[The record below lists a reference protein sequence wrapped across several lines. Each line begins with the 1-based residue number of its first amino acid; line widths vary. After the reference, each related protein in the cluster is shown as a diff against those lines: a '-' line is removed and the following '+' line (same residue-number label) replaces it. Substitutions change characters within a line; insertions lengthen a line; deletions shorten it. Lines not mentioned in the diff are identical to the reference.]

1 MQSAHLEDIFTREAL
16 DGLFPGQKADDFFE
30 ALFGDPEE
38 GAFDIRLH
46 FAGGS
51 EDRLDFEFRLQERPN
66 KCLSCSLTYGLPDV
80 FARHP
85 VIDIKGLLAGID
97 RLLPGKRCVNW
108 ELGRTKELS
117 AKEHAI
123 PLRIDLKDG

>member
-1 MQSAHLEDIFTREAL
+1 MQSAHLEEILSKETL
-16 DGLFPGQKADDFFE
+16 DELFPGSKANDFFE

-46 FAGGS
+46 FAGGG
-51 EDRLDFEFRLQERPN
+51 EERLDLEFRLEERPN

-85 VIDIKGLLAGID
+85 VIDLKGLVERID

-123 PLRIDLKDG
+123 PLRIDLEDE